1 MIVNS
6 HASFKIV
13 KAIYEKVKT
22 IRQLRIIR
30 IHDLKII
37 PIILKY
43 YVNKQNAELDMVI
56 QIENIRYRLV
66 DLESLFIV
74 SPRYEKDVWHYLK
87 PIEND
92 VFIDVGAHIGKY
104 TLRVAKLVGA
114 GGKVIAIEPDPDN
127 FKALLV
133 GVKMN
138 NLSNVIALNV
148 AAYERECRLPLYV
161 APRSG
166 RTLKGYLI
174 GKARASSESIFL

>member
-1 MIVNS
+1 M
-6 HASFKIV
+6 HHLKQSFKTV

-92 VFIDVGAHIGKY
+92 VFIDVGAHIG
-104 TLRVAKLVGA
+104 
-114 GGKVIAIEPDPDN
+114 
-127 FKALLV
+127 
-133 GVKMN
+133 
-138 NLSNVIALNV
+138 S
-148 AAYERECRLPLYV
+148 
-161 APRSG
+161 
-166 RTLKGYLI
+166 
-174 GKARASSESIFL
+174 ARARKISWSWG